1 MYLPEKI
8 TINKYFMNF
17 VELHNTIGSNMTDV
31 FIETLKKCCILLDD
45 IRWQEY
51 DNSFNICSQHNSIQT
66 KIR

>member
-45 IRWQEY
+45 IR
-51 DNSFNICSQHNSIQT
+51 
-66 KIR
+66 